1 MPKISKSE
9 FIKLHKKLKTDPVI
23 GKKFGVSRQ
32 WIHQIR
38 KKYGIKSSF
47 ADNPKRNT
55 RIISLYKKGTTV
67 NALAKKFE
75 LSLAQAY
82 RVINKAGALKK
93 KKKGT
98 N

>member
-9 FIKLHKKLKTDPVI
+9 FIKLHKKLKTDPAI

-32 WIHQIR
+32 SIHQIR

-47 ADNPKRNT
+47 ADNPKRNAQ
-55 RIISLYKKGTTV
+55 IISLYKNGKTV
-67 NALAKKFE
+67 KALAKKFE

-82 RVINKAGALKK
+82 RVINRAGALKK
-93 KKKGT
+93 SKR
-98 N
+98 